1 MYLLRCMQS
10 ARERC
15 SGSTLASLSTANIL
29 ADREKKKKTSPI
41 HMRDQENLT
50 LNFREPCLCILELTV
65 QLDAE

>member
-1 MYLLRCMQS
+1 MQS

-15 SGSTLASLSTANIL
+15 SGSTFACLSTANIL
-29 ADREKKKKTSPI
+29 ADREKKKTSPI

>member
-1 MYLLRCMQS
+1 MKDALVALLLVCQQLTFWQIGR
-10 ARERC
+10 
-15 SGSTLASLSTANIL
+15 
-29 ADREKKKKTSPI
+29 KKKTSPI